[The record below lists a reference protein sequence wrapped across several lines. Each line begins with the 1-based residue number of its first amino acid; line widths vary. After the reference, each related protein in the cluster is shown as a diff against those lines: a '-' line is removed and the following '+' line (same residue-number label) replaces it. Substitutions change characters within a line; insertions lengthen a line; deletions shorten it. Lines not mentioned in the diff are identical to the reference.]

1 LFDEEGSKII
11 QKVMDKAKEKNV
23 QIHLPVDVV
32 TGSKFAE
39 DATVGSATVESG
51 ITGDAM
57 VSYVSR
63 HSGTHQS
70 ALVNSSFFYSD
81 TVLLSVVYGN
91 QLAQNAFHV
100 MLCCFYYSF
109 NSCSSLGSVFLSTAT
124 LMHRIPLIT
133 VRESYGVQTES

>member
-1 LFDEEGSKII
+1 MQIGKSLFDEEGSKIV

-57 VSYVSR
+57 VHFLHFIWIATKINHFVSIY
-63 HSGTHQS
+63 HNLS
-70 ALVNSSFFYSD
+70 A
-81 TVLLSVVYGN
+81 
-91 QLAQNAFHV
+91 AF
-100 MLCCFYYSF
+100 S
-109 NSCSSLGSVFLSTAT
+109 
-124 LMHRIPLIT
+124 II
-133 VRESYGVQTES
+133 

>member
-1 LFDEEGSKII
+1 MPVNCCIVASRLLQIGKSLFDEEGSKII

-57 VSYVSR
+57 VS
-63 HSGTHQS
+63 
-70 ALVNSSFFYSD
+70 
-81 TVLLSVVYGN
+81 
-91 QLAQNAFHV
+91 
-100 MLCCFYYSF
+100 
-109 NSCSSLGSVFLSTAT
+109 
-124 LMHRIPLIT
+124 
-133 VRESYGVQTES
+133 